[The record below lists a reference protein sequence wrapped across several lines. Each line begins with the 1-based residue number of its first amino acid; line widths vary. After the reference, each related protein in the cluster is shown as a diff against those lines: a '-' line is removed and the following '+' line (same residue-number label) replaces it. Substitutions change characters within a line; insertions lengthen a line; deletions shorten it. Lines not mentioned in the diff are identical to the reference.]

1 MPGNLPTA
9 KAWLRRARGNFTRAR
24 LFGGVEGTF
33 YEDSCFDAQ
42 QAVEKAMKA
51 VLLNA
56 NREYPRTH
64 AIADLITH
72 VEGAGSEVPDDVREA
87 TRLTVYAVSARY
99 PGVSEEVAEA
109 EYRTAIQLAERT
121 VEWAESMAYPV
132 DPADDTAGP
141 E

>member
-9 KAWLRRARGNFTRAR
+9 KTWLRRARGNLTRAR
-24 LFGGVEGTF
+24 LFGGLEGTF

-51 VLLNA
+51 VRINA
-56 NREYPRTH
+56 HREYPRTH
-64 AIADLITH
+64 AIADLITN
-72 VEGAGSEVPDDVREA
+72 VEEAGIEVPNDVREA
-87 TRLTVYAVSARY
+87 ARLTVYAVSARY

-109 EYRTAIQLAERT
+109 EYRTAIQLAERAI
-121 VEWAESMAYPV
+121 EWAESLVYPV
-132 DPADDTAGP
+132 DPADDTSDP